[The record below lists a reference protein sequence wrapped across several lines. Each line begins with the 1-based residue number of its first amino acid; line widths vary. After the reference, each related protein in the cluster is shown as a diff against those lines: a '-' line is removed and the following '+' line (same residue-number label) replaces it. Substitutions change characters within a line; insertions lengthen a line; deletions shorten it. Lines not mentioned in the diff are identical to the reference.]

1 MAVTK
6 DNYSL
11 LKGQEK
17 AAMLLLAIGEENAIK
32 LFQHM
37 QNDEIRDISTHMSSL
52 GKIESPIIE
61 SLFAEFVES
70 LMSTG
75 AVIGSYDSTE
85 RLLMRALDPERA
97 SMIMDDIRGPA
108 GRTMWDKLANVN
120 ESVLANYL
128 KNEYPQTVAV
138 VLSKI
143 SPEHSAKVLEL
154 LPETMS
160 MEVIMRMLRM
170 ESVKKEILDSVEKTL
185 RTEFMTNLA
194 RTARSDSHEGMAEIF
209 NYFDRTTENRFMG
222 MLEERNRESAD
233 RIKALMFT
241 FEDLGKLDDGSI
253 QVLLRNVDASIL
265 ALSLKGAVDEM
276 KQMVFNNMSKRAS
289 RILMEDMEA
298 LGPVR
303 LRDVDEAQ
311 SKMVAVAKDLAAK
324 GEIVISEGGP
334 DEQLV
339 Y

>member
-1 MAVTK
+1 MANNK
-6 DNYSL
+6 SEYHE
-11 LKGQEK
+11 LKGSDK
-17 AAMLLLAIGEENAIK
+17 AAMLLLAVGEDNAIK

-37 QNDEIRDISTHMSSL
+37 QNEEIRDLSTNMSSL
-52 GKIESPIIE
+52 GKIEADIIE
-61 SLFAEFVES
+61 DLFAEFVES

-75 AVIGSYDSTE
+75 SVIGSYDSTE
-85 RLLMRALDPERA
+85 RLLKKALDPERA
-97 SMIMDDIRGPA
+97 AMIMDDIRGPA
-108 GRTMWDKLANVN
+108 GRTMWDKLTNVS

-143 SPEHSAKVLEL
+143 SPEHASKVLEL
-154 LPETMS
+154 LPENMS

-170 ESVKKEILDSVEKTL
+170 ETVKKEILDSVEKTL

-194 RTARSDSHEGMAEIF
+194 RTSQADSHEGMAEIF
-209 NYFDRTTENRFMG
+209 NNFDRATEGRFMN

-241 FEDLGKLDDGSI
+241 FEDLNNLDGPSMQI
-253 QVLLRNVDASIL
+253 LLRSVEAEVL
-265 ALSLKGAVDEM
+265 ALALKGAGEEM
-276 KQMVFNNMSKRAS
+276 RQLVRDNMSKRAG
-289 RILMEDMEA
+289 RILMEDMDA
-298 LGPVR
+298 MGPVR

-311 SKMVAVAKDLAAK
+311 AKMVSVAKDLASR
-324 GEIVISEGGP
+324 GEIVLADGGAE
-334 DEQLV
+334 EQLV